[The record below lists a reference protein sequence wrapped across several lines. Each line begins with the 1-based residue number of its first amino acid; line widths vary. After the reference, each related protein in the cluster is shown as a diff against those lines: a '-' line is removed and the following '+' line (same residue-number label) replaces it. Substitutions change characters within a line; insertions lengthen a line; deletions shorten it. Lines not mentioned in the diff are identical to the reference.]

1 MANLK
6 ITLGYNGKTAAF
18 RMLPKYAEDPAKYQT
33 KLDQY
38 AHAFA
43 SNIAKQTA
51 VGEEEIL
58 NNIKVISSEP
68 CEPIE
73 FIVFTN
79 ETDGREE
86 RVANLLPSALDDYS
100 RIERAKQMLENKF
113 GGGWNFVRFE
123 A

>member
-6 ITLGYNGKTAAF
+6 ITLGYNGKTATF

-58 NNIKVISSEP
+58 NNIKVIS
-68 CEPIE
+68 
-73 FIVFTN
+73 
-79 ETDGREE
+79 
-86 RVANLLPSALDDYS
+86 
-100 RIERAKQMLENKF
+100 
-113 GGGWNFVRFE
+113 
-123 A
+123 